1 MTNLSSLSK
10 AKLFVCIAA
19 ILSLG
24 DGVFSVLWAG
34 RPLAETAVG
43 QGLTLAALCGA
54 FLFLQRLSGILDRAA
69 DVCVAASKGDLEA
82 RVFELPEAGAVG
94 AIQIGINNMLDIAD
108 AFVREAAGSAS
119 YVARG
124 KYFRRVL
131 LRGLPGAFANAA
143 NTLNASTEAMEQKV
157 REFAGFADSF
167 EANVG
172 VVVSGVSDAAVEM
185 RGHAE
190 LMSRNASGTSEQI
203 TSAAAATEQAS
214 ANVQMVATAAEE
226 LSSSVAEISRQV
238 ARSSE
243 IARQAVDQAERTNA
257 TVQSLADVARKV
269 GDVVT
274 LISDIAA
281 QTNLLA
287 LNATIEAARAGE
299 AGKGFA
305 VVAGE
310 VKSLASQTAKATSE
324 IAEQIGAIQTATSDA
339 VSTIGGIGATI
350 GEMND
355 IAAMIASAVEEQS
368 AATQEIARNVQQ
380 AAAGT
385 QEVASTI
392 TTVRDAATET
402 GAAAGDVF
410 NAATELSGQAERLKT
425 EVSAFMEKARAA

>member
-10 AKLFVCIAA
+10 ANLLICAA
-19 ILSLG
+19 IALLVADGILS
-24 DGVFSVLWAG
+24 VFSPIGGFAMTLIDH
-34 RPLAETAVG
+34 
-43 QGLTLAALCGA
+43 GLILCLLGGC
-54 FLFLQRLSGILDRAA
+54 LFFTRRLSAVLGRAA
-69 DVCVAASKGDLEA
+69 GVCMAAARGDLEA
-82 RVFELPEAGAVG
+82 RILELPETGAVG
-94 AIQIGINNMLDIAD
+94 AIQIGINDMLDISD
-108 AFVREAAGSAS
+108 AFVREASGSAN

-124 KYFRRVL
+124 KYFRKVL
-131 LRGLPGAFANAA
+131 LRGLPGSFANAA
-143 NTLNASTEAMEQKV
+143 NTLNASTEAMERKV
-157 REFAGFADSF
+157 HEFAGFADSF

-172 VVVSGVSDAAVEM
+172 VVVAGVSKAAVEM
-185 RGHAE
+185 RSNADV
-190 LMSRNASGTSEQI
+190 MSRNASGTSEQI

-226 LSSSVAEISRQV
+226 LSSSVVEISRQV

-243 IARQAVDQAERTNA
+243 IAKQAVDQAERTNA

-269 GDVVT
+269 GDVIT

-324 IAEQIGAIQTATSDA
+324 ISEQIGAIQNATGEA
-339 VSTIGGIGATI
+339 VSTIGGIGETI
-350 GEMND
+350 REMND
-355 IAAMIASAVEEQS
+355 IASMIASAVEEQS

-392 TTVRDAATET
+392 TTVRNAATET

-425 EVSAFMEKARAA
+425 EVAAFMEKARTA